1 MSRLSFPVFSILA
14 ALAVVSPVSAHDY
27 TLGDLKI
34 VHPWARV
41 SAVQNGAAYMTI
53 TAQGGAGDRLVAA
66 ASPAANRAELHTHI
80 MDGNVMRMR
89 QVQGIDVKPGETA
102 TLKPGGLHVMLLGL
116 KQPLVDGQSFPL
128 TLTFEKGGRID
139 VEVKVQKDENSGE
152 HGTAPNAST
161 QHNHAPASRPHG
173 AH

>member
-1 MSRLSFPVFSILA
+1 MSRLSFPIFSISIFSILA
-14 ALAVVSPVSAHDY
+14 ALAVASPVSAHDY

-80 MDGNVMRMR
+80 MEGNVMRMR

-102 TLKPGGLHVMLLGL
+102 TLKPGGFHVMLLGL
-116 KQPLVDGQSFPL
+116 KQPLVEGQSFPL

-139 VEVKVQKDENSGE
+139 VEVKVQKDETSGE
-152 HGTAPNAST
+152 
-161 QHNHAPASRPHG
+161 HAPASRPHG
-173 AH
+173 SH